1 MVRKSGILTILIL
14 CAIAGCSK
22 STPPVDTTK
31 VDTLTKEILQ
41 AIAEGRASEVY
52 LTHFSEEFRDSQ
64 TVDIWTL
71 YTDPIRTGLG
81 KWVSLTLRDPQIQ
94 HLDGI
99 VVGMFIYDAKWAKGS
114 GVVTV
119 NATSVNDKWSIEKLT
134 VFADAL
140 EPTTIPRSLPTSR
153 PVFQLS
159 PPTIPVSPPMIPVT
173 P

>member
-1 MVRKSGILTILIL
+1 MVRKSGLLTILIL
-14 CAIAGCSK
+14 CTIAGCSK
-22 STPPVDTTK
+22 STPDADTMQ

-41 AIAEGRASEVY
+41 AIADRKASEVY

-64 TVDIWTL
+64 TVDAWTL

-81 KWVSLTLRDPQIQ
+81 KWISLTLRDPKIE
-94 HLDGI
+94 HIDGI

-119 NATSVNDKWSIEKLT
+119 NATSVNNKWTVGKLT

-140 EPTTIPRSLPTSR
+140 EPTNIQRLLPTSR
-153 PVFQLS
+153 PVFRPS
-159 PPTIPVSPPMIPVT
+159 PRTAPVT